1 MYWVALA
8 FFLLLAAC
16 STIPSTGPLRHQ
28 LEDQATGGDGQRGF
42 DVVNIDDR
50 VVNTLAAEPA
60 VPFHARFKKYAPPP
74 ELPMAV
80 GDVVSV
86 TIWESTENGLYGRSL
101 NASAPDPTQ
110 VLQKLHSA
118 GVPVPKGPMTPT
130 TEAAI
135 LRELQ
140 RTAAGQQLLQS
151 MQPTGRTGA
160 RIPDQVVGT
169 DGGIS
174 IPYGGRVHAAGLPPS
189 AVQKEIVDALA
200 GKAVEPQVLVVVKN
214 SEANAVT
221 VAGELV
227 RGARVPLAPAGS
239 RILDV
244 IAAAG
249 GARAAVHDT
258 YVELSRNGVTASIP
272 LATLVGEP
280 SENIFVRPGDV
291 VTLVRRTK
299 VISVFGATGANTAVT
314 FDADRMSL
322 SEALA
327 KGGGLNDASAD
338 PRAVYLM
345 RYENGPVA
353 RALGQPDPGN
363 QPVPVAYRL
372 DLSNIASYH
381 LAQRFPVHDKDIVYV
396 ADAEVTPLEK
406 VLNVFATITAPITSS
421 YILCTSGE
429 VKC

>member
-1 MYWVALA
+1 MYRIALA
-8 FFLLLAAC
+8 VLLLLAAC

-28 LEDQATGGDGQRGF
+28 LEDQAGDDGHRQF
-42 DVVNIDDR
+42 DLVNIDDR
-50 VVNTLAAEPA
+50 VVDTLAAEPEP
-60 VPFHARFKKYAPPP
+60 PFHERFKKYNPPP
-74 ELPMAV
+74 ELPMAI

-86 TIWESTENGLYGRSL
+86 TIWESTEDGLYGRSL
-101 NASAPDPTQ
+101 NAAIPDPSQ
-110 VLQKLHSA
+110 VVQKLRTA
-118 GVPVPKGPMTPT
+118 GVPIPKGPMTPT
-130 TEAAI
+130 MEAAI
-135 LRELQ
+135 FRELKK
-140 RTAAGQQLLQS
+140 TAQGQLLLQS

-160 RIPDQVVGT
+160 RIPEQVVGP

-174 IPYGGRVHAAGLPPS
+174 VPYGGRIHAAGETPS
-189 AVQKEIVDALA
+189 AVQKEIVEALA
-200 GKAVEPQVLVVVKN
+200 GKAVEPQVLVVVR
-214 SEANAVT
+214 SSDANAVT

-227 RGARVPLAPAGS
+227 HGTRVTLAPAGN
-239 RILDV
+239 RLLDV

-249 GARAAVHDT
+249 GARAPVRDT
-258 YVELSRNGVTASIP
+258 YVELSRKGVTASIP
-272 LATLVGEP
+272 LATLVAEP
-280 SENIFVRPGDV
+280 SENIFAEPGDV

-299 VISVFGATGANTAVT
+299 VVSVFGATGQNTAVT
-314 FDADRMSL
+314 FDADRMFL

-338 PRAVYLM
+338 PRAVYLL

-372 DLSNIASYH
+372 DLSQIASYR

-406 VLNVFATITAPITSS
+406 VLNVFANITAPVTSA
-421 YILCTSGE
+421 YILCTSGQ